1 MRAFS
6 NFARTFAQNPS
17 FAKLYQLSVLVVE
30 LRGFEPLTS
39 LLVAVL
45 VYGIVVWFGGV
56 SVGAHVICYLWLA
69 SLSIMLVN
77 IGLCDL
83 FLPIGALLM
92 LTVFALG

>member
-56 SVGAHVICYLWLA
+56 SVGAHAICYLRLA

>member
-1 MRAFS
+1 M
-6 NFARTFAQNPS
+6 
-17 FAKLYQLSVLVVE
+17 E
-30 LRGFEPLTS
+30 LRRFEPLTS